1 MKFLIVTCIKECR
14 NDVLTIFRK
23 SNIHVFSITDVVGI
37 KDNQAPNLLEEWFA
51 SGDEQFD
58 SQMIFSFTSEEN
70 AVNAMSLIDQQ
81 NENKP
86 TQFPLRAFILPVEAT
101 SK

>member
-14 NDVLTIFRK
+14 SDVLTIFRK
-23 SNIHVFSITDVVGI
+23 SNIKVFSISDVIGI
-37 KDNQAPNLLEEWFA
+37 KDNQSPNLLEEWFA

-58 SQMIFSFTSEEN
+58 SQMIFSFTSE
-70 AVNAMSLIDQQ
+70 VNALIAMELINQQ
-81 NENKP
+81 NESRQ